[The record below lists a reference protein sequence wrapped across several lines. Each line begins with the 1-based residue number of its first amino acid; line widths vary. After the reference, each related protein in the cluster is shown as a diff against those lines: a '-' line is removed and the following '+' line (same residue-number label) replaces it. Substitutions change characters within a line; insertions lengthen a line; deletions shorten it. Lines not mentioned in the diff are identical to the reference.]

1 MVEQDRRT
9 RENLSLFE
17 YGQRNT
23 GCKTRM
29 RRIKGSSLEGW
40 WQGEKQTFTTG
51 AGKREKSRQKQK
63 KRKKRREEQKERET
77 GARVARATTCAATVV
92 GVACRNSCHVRLFWH
107 VTLYSN
113 MPSVLVILL
122 RTLN

>member
-1 MVEQDRRT
+1 MRNKRLPQEQGNAKRAARSK
-9 RENLSLFE
+9 R
-17 YGQRNT
+17 GR
-23 GCKTRM
+23 K
-29 RRIKGSSLEGW
+29 EG
-40 WQGEKQTFTTG
+40 K
-51 AGKREKSRQKQK
+51 
-63 KRKKRREEQKERET
+63 EQKERET

-92 GVACRNSCHVRLFWH
+92 GVACRNSWHVRLFWH